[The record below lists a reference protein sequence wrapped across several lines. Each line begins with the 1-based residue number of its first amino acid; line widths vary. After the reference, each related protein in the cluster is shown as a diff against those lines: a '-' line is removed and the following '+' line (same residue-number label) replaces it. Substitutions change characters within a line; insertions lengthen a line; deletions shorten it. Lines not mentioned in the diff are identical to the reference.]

1 MERLELET
9 HGHAEL
15 KKKHQHTELEVQRM
29 CQNLKFA
36 EDNAERLAQEN
47 LDLKNANGQ
56 LQVQMTQIISKIQ
69 GHFKMDKD
77 NQLISND
84 EWNLQQEITR
94 LKEHLAHSEKEKEK
108 LTVLNFEL
116 RKEVPDPEKYD
127 FGDDLNGS
135 VLEMRERNNLQLSE

>member
-9 HGHAEL
+9 QGHADL
-15 KKKHQHTELEVQRM
+15 KRKHQHSELEVSRM

-56 LQVQMTQIISKIQ
+56 LQIQMTQIISKIQ

-94 LKEHLAHSEKEKEK
+94 LKGMFILIRY
-108 LTVLNFEL
+108 LL
-116 RKEVPDPEKYD
+116 
-127 FGDDLNGS
+127 
-135 VLEMRERNNLQLSE
+135 